1 FSKCSRLTSLT
12 IGNSVTYLGISAFNH
27 CSSLTSV

>member
-1 FSKCSRLTSLT
+1 M
-12 IGNSVTYLGISAFNH
+12 TYLGISAFNH